1 MKTVTAA
8 KMKQI
13 DAEAIEKY
21 GIPSIVLMENAG
33 RAVAHSTTSYLKN
46 KANTV
51 AIFCGKGNNGGDG
64 LVCARHLI
72 NNNYKAII
80 YLLVRKTPFKADP
93 AINMNILIKMKQKI
107 TEICD
112 IKTVDAIKRNFKA
125 DLVVDAIFG
134 TGFKGAPDI
143 LSSAVIN
150 FINQLNVPV
159 ISVDIPSGLDA
170 TSGKAYGSCIR
181 AKRTITFGLPKKG
194 LYKNRGSVVCGKIV
208 VADIGLP
215 NVRKLKLKRH
225 ET

>member
-1 MKTVTAA
+1 MQPVSAA

-13 DAEAIEKY
+13 DAEAIKRY

-33 RAVAHSTTSYLKN
+33 RAVASSVISYLKDR
-46 KANTV
+46 ANTV
-51 AIFCGKGNNGGDG
+51 AIFCGKGNNGGDS

-72 NNNYKAII
+72 NNNYKALI
-80 YLLVRKTPFKADP
+80 YLLGSKNELKVDP
-93 AINMNILIKMKQKI
+93 AINMNILIKMNQKI

-112 IKTVDAIKRNFKA
+112 IKNFDAIKRNFKA
-125 DLVVDAIFG
+125 NLVVDAIFG

-150 FINQLNVPV
+150 FINQLNLPV

-170 TSGKAYGSCIR
+170 TTGQIRGSCII
-181 AKRTITFGLPKKG
+181 ADETVTFGLPKKG
-194 LYKNRGSVVCGKIV
+194 LYKNKGPEVCGKIV

-215 NVRKLKLKRH
+215 NLRYEK
-225 ET
+225 